1 MKLLFKKAYI
11 TIGTGILCMCLLT
24 VGLSQSTA
32 QSTTENSSDTNAETT
47 SESVSTT
54 STEAATDS
62 EEKDDTDASAEATKE
77 TSADASTD
85 TATEPDTVTGTE
97 EAETEEAEVSNTDK
111 ATSTEVMEESPAE
124 ADEAQVD
131 SESTEEVKESNT
143 AEDTSTEM
151 TEETQVDGES
161 TEGISVSEEVET
173 TSTAADEV
181 SAETADESST
191 EASAESEAE
200 SSSPKLEEEVSQ
212 DQSSVEEASDETS
225 GEVEEASETEAEV
238 EVDDTDT
245 KKANERVI
253 TIEYSGGTRKAV
265 DFRYGPWIY
274 SHPEDEG
281 IIGKVGVEDEQDKK
295 DEDSQLSVYAKE
307 AELKAP
313 EEVLIAT
320 AGERVANFTGGVRV
334 QRKRLI
340 AIGEALEYSEE
351 TGFGELSAQ
360 ERVDITVAPKEND
373 GDITT
378 ITAASATFDVDTDVS
393 ISRGEVTLESGTQS
407 AEAESITFEQGLDLA
422 VMTSPDS
429 QVVIKRGSGDDE
441 VTITADTVRVLTN
454 SKKLMASGNVTLVDG
469 LIMTTG
475 EVVFFDDEIERA
487 EVFGTAE
494 NLAKSVDSEF
504 DVTLTGQRLEQR
516 IDLDLVQILDET
528 AEIIWDEADFLLTS
542 ELSTE

>member
-85 TATEPDTVTGTE
+85 TATEADNLTGTE
-97 EAETEEAEVSNTDK
+97 EGEVSNTDE
-111 ATSTEVMEESPAE
+111 ATSTEAMEESPAE

-191 EASAESEAE
+191 EVSAESEVE
-200 SSSPKLEEEVSQ
+200 SSSPELEEEGSQ
-212 DQSSVEEASDETS
+212 DLSSVEEANDEIS
-225 GEVEEASETEAEV
+225 GEVEEASVTET
-238 EVDDTDT
+238 DDTDT

-334 QRKRLI
+334 QRKRLT

-469 LIMTTG
+469 SIMTTG